1 MVTCKNGD
9 EDVAE
14 KQYTFEMEFFNH
26 GTEKKENFLDHH
38 KKLIK
43 GGLISESFFDLA
55 QIFPKNGVK
64 SCP

>member
-14 KQYTFEMEFFNH
+14 KQYIFEMELFNH
-26 GTEKKENFLDHH
+26 GTEKKENFLNHH

-43 GGLISESFFDLA
+43 GA
-55 QIFPKNGVK
+55 
-64 SCP
+64 

>member
-9 EDVAE
+9 EDVAK
-14 KQYTFEMEFFNH
+14 KQYTFEMELFNH

-43 GGLISESFFDLA
+43 GGLISESFSLWL
-55 QIFPKNGVK
+55 KSSKKGVK